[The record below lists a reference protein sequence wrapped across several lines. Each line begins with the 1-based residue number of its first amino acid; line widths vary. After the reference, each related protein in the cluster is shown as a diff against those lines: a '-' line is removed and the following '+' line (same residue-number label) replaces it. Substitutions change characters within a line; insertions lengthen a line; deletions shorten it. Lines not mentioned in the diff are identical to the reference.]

1 MDIPTPSMK
10 YSTPSTAGGD
20 IDLYPQTT
28 FTLIYKN
35 LSYST
40 PLSGNH
46 AVELSQHKAAFLSS
60 LGTTQQGDPNSIESL
75 LLRFFQFLIDSQV
88 SAVFITPLVSAF
100 HKDFLILNEI
110 HSVIASLP
118 EPKDVQR
125 SMLRTYYTTLLVCG
139 LSIEAHSGHSALFKE
154 AERES
159 VKLVALFGGQGASNP
174 RCFKELVE
182 IYEAYS
188 PLLETLIR
196 TIDNVLFELC
206 VSPDTYDFFRGR
218 EIRLLSWLQSPETVP
233 SDQFLASA
241 PVSFPIHGLVALAH
255 WFVVC
260 KLLGKTPGDIRS
272 LLGGASGHSQ
282 GIIIGAAISASESW
296 SSFYENSI
304 TATKLLFWTG
314 YESHHAAPRVA
325 LTAAA
330 VEESKSHGE
339 GQPSSMLFVSGL
351 SGAEVSP
358 LLAKCNQDLPEDQNI
373 YLALSNAKTSH
384 TIAGAA
390 SSLIRFTKLLRAV
403 GVGRDVDQSRM
414 PFDKRKP
421 VIETQF
427 LPISAP
433 FHTPYLAEAGARIKS
448 RLSSS
453 SIDIKQLAIPV
464 YDTRD
469 GTNLAATVEG
479 DLVPYLVDA
488 LTVQPVDWVA
498 TLSSS
503 RYTHVLAFG
512 KTVADMV
519 ASNVTGKGVQII
531 SATEL
536 TTSNPQF
543 GSKRDLFNPHL
554 SESFL
559 SPRSWEEEFQPRL
572 VRSQNGS
579 VKIQTKLTML
589 LDMPPI
595 MVAGMTPTTV
605 PWDFVSA
612 VINAGYHAEL
622 AGGGYFN
629 AETMTTA
636 INKLIES
643 VQPGKGITCNLIYAS
658 PQAMQWQIAML
669 RRLARNGQPIDGL
682 TIGAGVPSLDV
693 VKEWITTLGLRHI
706 SFKPGSE
713 DAIQRVLEIAKAHPD
728 FPIIIQWTGGRGGGH
743 HSYEDFH
750 APILRL
756 YGKIRQHPNT
766 VLVAGSGFGD
776 GEGSYPY
783 LTGSWSLKYGYAKM
797 PFDGILVGSRV
808 MAAKEAHTSLPVK
821 QLICDIPG
829 THDGKWTDS
838 YKRPVGGIVTVQ
850 SEMGQPIHKIASR
863 GVLLWK
869 EMDDTVFSLPRAKQQ
884 EAIQKRKAH
893 IIRKLNDDFAKPW
906 FGQNSKGEVVELS
919 EMTYMEV
926 ISRLI
931 NLMYLPQNSRWID
944 SSYAALVGDV
954 AIRSLER
961 LGVFSEI
968 DTSKPEQI
976 KDIFSRKFPQA
987 KDTIIHPE
995 DVSWF
1000 LERCR
1005 RRGQKPTNFIPVL
1018 DENLSTWFKKDSLW
1032 QSENIESVIDQDP
1045 GRICILHGPVAAQYS
1060 QQVDEPVGEIL
1071 GGINNSWISLLT
1083 DEFYGH
1089 KEVPVEE
1096 PLESL
1101 FALSPANLDVVEH
1114 DQRTTIRASTGAISP
1129 TNVEVLQYLASRTEG
1144 WMRSIFLSESIL
1156 QGRTKR
1162 SNFFKA
1168 SFQLDGDKSVHIDR
1182 ANSEIILETAKGEK
1196 RKTLIS
1202 LSSPD
1207 GVSINAQIIH
1217 HVPVSDVPVPLHF
1230 KFNYDRNN
1238 TLFPLSEELQD
1249 RDRQI
1254 KSFYSRLWLGSDVK
1268 NSLGLYSTFGGYRT
1282 VLSHEVLQQWT
1293 TSVGLSHSNDRLV
1306 ASNTG
1311 SFPLNATII
1320 PAWEALVQP
1329 LMVPEID
1336 GDLLRLVHLSIEFQ
1350 LLAGSKPLQVGETVE
1365 VTSTIESIVIDD
1377 PGKVVTVRAVISR
1390 DNQHAVAI
1398 ISKFLI
1404 RGSFPDF
1411 TGTFERSTQPDLL
1424 FTVSS
1429 SIDNAVLRSRPWL
1442 KLDNEDVNLVGETL
1456 LFRVLS
1462 FSTYKSEKVFGT
1474 LRTTGDVFIQHP
1486 RQGLR
1491 RIGHVNFDATDAHGN
1506 PVIDFLTRKGTLSAK
1521 RHALENPGWSGPSTQ
1536 TLKMPF
1542 EMEVYARV
1550 SKDYNPIHVS
1560 PIFAAVANLPGTI
1573 VHGMYTS
1580 AVASAALDQVS
1591 NDFYHLR
1598 TRRYTVSFVDMVLPG
1613 EEVRFKYRHIAML
1626 EGKMVVQIQAFKI
1639 ATGDRVL
1646 EGEAELEQVPTAYVF
1661 TGQGSQFQGMGMD
1674 LYKSSPVAR
1683 KIWDDIDR
1691 YLLNSYGWSVFNIVQ
1706 ENPKSITIH
1715 FSGKRGRAIRD
1726 RYLAMTVNGVGPD
1739 GQKVSIPLLSGLTPS
1754 TRFITFK
1761 EPRGLLYATQFAQ
1774 PIIALL
1780 EKATFEDMKANGFV
1794 QQGAMFAGHSLGE
1807 FGALSCLAEYLPFEH
1822 QMDVAFYR
1830 GLTMQNAVKRDERG
1844 ASDFSMVA
1852 VNPGRV
1858 KKDAFNDAALRQL
1871 VDIIASESQK
1881 LLEIV
1886 NLNVEGEQYV
1896 CTGHNANLH
1905 ALGEILNALS
1915 RSANNDIALWAQE
1928 SALSG
1933 NEPSPSTITINSL
1946 VKTAIHTA
1954 HALPTPITLSRGQA
1968 TIPLQGI
1975 DVPFHSSHLRPGV
1988 AEWREFLLR
1997 RIRVENVRP
2006 DDLLGKFVPNLMGRP
2021 FSLERE
2027 YIAEAKKLTGSD
2039 ILQRRLDEGV
2049 AF

>member
-1 MDIPTPSMK
+1 MDYPALDTTPPNMDIPTPSMK

-20 IDLYPQTT
+20 SDLYPQTT
-28 FTLIYKN
+28 FSLIYKT
-35 LSYST
+35 LTYTT
-40 PLSGNH
+40 PLLSNH
-46 AVELSQHKAAFLSS
+46 AVELSQHKPAFISLLDSS
-60 LGTTQQGDPNSIESL
+60 SSESNSIESL
-75 LLRFFQFLIDSQV
+75 LLRFFQFLLDRQV

-100 HKDFLILNEI
+100 QKDFLILNEI

-118 EPKDVQR
+118 ESKEAQR
-125 SMLRTYYTTLLVCG
+125 SLLRTYYTTLLACG
-139 LSIEAHSGHSALFKE
+139 QSIEAHNGHSALFKE
-154 AERES
+154 SERDS

-174 RCFKELVE
+174 RCFKELLDL
-182 IYEAYS
+182 YETYS
-188 PLLETLIR
+188 PLLETLIT
-196 TIDNVLFELC
+196 TIDNVLYELC

-218 EIRLLSWLQSPETVP
+218 EIRLLSWLQNPEAVP

-260 KLLGKTPGDIRS
+260 KLLGRTPGDIRS
-272 LLGGASGHSQ
+272 LLGGATGHSQ
-282 GIIIGAAISASESW
+282 GIIIGAAVSASESW
-296 SSFYENSI
+296 ASFYENAI
-304 TATKLLFWTG
+304 LATKLLFWTG
-314 YESHHAAPRVA
+314 YESHNAAPRVA
-325 LTAAA
+325 LTSAA

-351 SGAEVSP
+351 SSPEIVP
-358 LLAKCNQDLPEDQNI
+358 LLAKCNEGLPADRNI
-373 YLALSNAKTSH
+373 YPALSNAKYSH

-390 SSLIRFTKLLRAV
+390 SSLLRFTKLVREI
-403 GVGRDVDQSRM
+403 GVGRDVDQSRL

-421 VIETQF
+421 VVETQF

-433 FHTPYLAEAGARIKS
+433 FHTPYLAEAGTRIKS
-448 RLSSS
+448 RLSNSS
-453 SIDIKQLAIPV
+453 LDVKQLAIPV

-469 GTNLAATVEG
+469 GSNLAATVKG

-519 ASNVTGKGVQII
+519 ATNVTGKGVQII

-543 GSKRDLFNPHL
+543 GSKRDLFSPHL

-572 VRSQNGS
+572 VRSDNGS
-579 VKIQTKLTML
+579 VKIQTKLSKL

-612 VINAGYHAEL
+612 CINAGYHAEL

-629 AETMTTA
+629 AETMTAA
-636 INKLIES
+636 INKLIDS
-643 VQPGKGITCNLIYAS
+643 VKPGQGITCNLIYAS

-713 DAIQRVLEIAKAHPD
+713 DAIERVLEIAKAHPD

-756 YGKIRQHPNT
+756 YGKIRQSPNA

-783 LTGSWSLKYGYAKM
+783 LTGSWSVKYGYAKM

-808 MAAKEAHTSLPVK
+808 MAAKEAHTSLSVK

-863 GVLLWK
+863 GVLFWK
-869 EMDDTVFSLPRAKQQ
+869 EMDETIFSLPRAKQL
-884 EAIQKRKAH
+884 EAIQKRKAY

-906 FGQNSKGEVVELS
+906 FGQNSKGEAVELTD
-919 EMTYMEV
+919 MTYLEI

-931 NLMYLPQNSRWID
+931 NLVYLPQSSRWID
-944 SSYAALVGDV
+944 PSYAGLVGDV
-954 AIRSLER
+954 AVRSLER

-976 KDIFSRKFPQA
+976 KEIFSRKFPQA
-987 KDTIIHPE
+987 KETIIHPE
-995 DVSWF
+995 DASWF

-1005 RRGQKPTNFIPVL
+1005 RRGQKPTNFVPVL
-1018 DENLSTWFKKDSLW
+1018 DENFSTWLKKDSLW

-1071 GGINNSWISLLT
+1071 GGINDSWIKLLT
-1083 DEFYGH
+1083 GEFYES

-1096 PLESL
+1096 PSETF
-1101 FALSPANLDVVEH
+1101 FALNPATINVVEN
-1114 DQRTTIRASTGAISP
+1114 DQRTTVRLSTTGALP
-1129 TNVEVLQYLASRTEG
+1129 THEEVLQYLASRTEG
-1144 WMRSIFLSESIL
+1144 WMRSIFLSDSIL

-1162 SNFFKA
+1162 SNFFRE
-1168 SFQLDGDKSVHIDR
+1168 SFQLDVDKSVDIDR
-1182 ANSEIILETAKGEK
+1182 ANSKIILEAIQGEK
-1196 RKTLIS
+1196 RKTLVS
-1202 LSSPD
+1202 LSSAD
-1207 GVSINAQIIH
+1207 GVSINAQVIH
-1217 HVPVSDVPVPLHF
+1217 HIPVSDIPVPLHF
-1230 KFNYDRNN
+1230 KFRYDRNN

-1249 RDRQI
+1249 RDLQI
-1254 KSFYSRLWLGSDVK
+1254 KSFYSRLWLGSEVK

-1282 VLSHEVLQQWT
+1282 VLSPEVLHQWT
-1293 TSVGLSHSNDRLV
+1293 NSVGLSHTNDRLV
-1306 ASNTG
+1306 SADTG
-1311 SFPLNATII
+1311 AFPLNATII

-1350 LLAGSKPLQVGETVE
+1350 LLSGSKPLQIGETVE
-1365 VTSTIESIVIDD
+1365 VTSTIESIIIDD

-1390 DNQHAVAI
+1390 DNQPAVAI

-1411 TGTFERSTQPDLL
+1411 TGTFQRSTQPDMLL
-1424 FTVSS
+1424 TVSS

-1456 LFRVLS
+1456 LFRLLS

-1474 LRTTGDVFIQHP
+1474 LRTTGEVFIQHP

-1491 RIGHVNFDATDAHGN
+1491 AIGHVNFDATDAYGN
-1506 PVIDFLTRKGTLSAK
+1506 PVVDFLTRKGTLAVE

-1560 PIFAAVANLPGTI
+1560 PVFAAVANLPGTI

-1591 NDFYHLR
+1591 NDFNHLR
-1598 TRRYTVSFVDMVLPG
+1598 TQRYTVSFVDMVLPG
-1613 EEVRFKYRHIAML
+1613 EEVRFKYRHVAML
-1626 EGKMVVQIQAFKI
+1626 KGKLVVQIQAFKVT
-1639 ATGDRVL
+1639 TGDRVL

-1674 LYKSSPVAR
+1674 LYNSSAVAR

-1691 YLLNSYGWSVFNIVQ
+1691 YLLNSYG
-1706 ENPKSITIH
+1706 E
-1715 FSGKRGRAIRD
+1715 
-1726 RYLAMTVNGVGPD
+1726 
-1739 GQKVSIPLLSGLTPS
+1739 
-1754 TRFITFK
+1754 
-1761 EPRGLLYATQFAQ
+1761 TQ
-1774 PIIALL
+1774 
-1780 EKATFEDMKANGFV
+1780 
-1794 QQGAMFAGHSLGE
+1794 
-1807 FGALSCLAEYLPFEH
+1807 LP
-1822 QMDVAFYR
+1822 A
-1830 GLTMQNAVKRDERG
+1830 
-1844 ASDFSMVA
+1844 
-1852 VNPGRV
+1852 
-1858 KKDAFNDAALRQL
+1858 
-1871 VDIIASESQK
+1871 
-1881 LLEIV
+1881 
-1886 NLNVEGEQYV
+1886 
-1896 CTGHNANLH
+1896 
-1905 ALGEILNALS
+1905 
-1915 RSANNDIALWAQE
+1915 
-1928 SALSG
+1928 
-1933 NEPSPSTITINSL
+1933 
-1946 VKTAIHTA
+1946 
-1954 HALPTPITLSRGQA
+1954 
-1968 TIPLQGI
+1968 
-1975 DVPFHSSHLRPGV
+1975 
-1988 AEWREFLLR
+1988 
-1997 RIRVENVRP
+1997 
-2006 DDLLGKFVPNLMGRP
+2006 
-2021 FSLERE
+2021 
-2027 YIAEAKKLTGSD
+2027 
-2039 ILQRRLDEGV
+2039 
-2049 AF
+2049 

>member
-1 MDIPTPSMK
+1 MDYPALDTTPPKMDIPTPSMK

-28 FTLIYKN
+28 FSLIYKN
-35 LSYST
+35 LTYTT
-40 PLSGNH
+40 PLSSNH
-46 AVELSQHKAAFLSS
+46 AVELSQHKAGFLSS
-60 LGTTQQGDPNSIESL
+60 LDRQESPNSIESI
-75 LLRFFQFLIDSQV
+75 LLRFFQFLLDRQV
-88 SAVFITPLVSAF
+88 STVFITPLVSAF
-100 HKDFLILNEI
+100 QKDFLILNEI

-118 EPKDVQR
+118 ESKEVQR
-125 SMLRTYYTTLLVCG
+125 SLLRIYYTTLLGCG
-139 LSIEAHSGHSALFKE
+139 LSIEAHTSHSALFKQ
-154 AERES
+154 AERGG

-174 RCFKELVE
+174 RCFRELLD
-182 IYEAYS
+182 IYDTYS
-188 PLLETLIR
+188 QILETLIR
-196 TIDNVLFELC
+196 IIDNVLYQLC
-206 VSPDTYDFFRGR
+206 VSPDTYNFFRGR
-218 EIRLLSWLQSPETVP
+218 EIRLLSWLQNPEAVP

-255 WFVVC
+255 WFIVC
-260 KLLGKTPGDIRS
+260 KLLGRTPGDIRS

-282 GIIIGAAISASESW
+282 GIVIGAAISASDSW

-325 LTAAA
+325 LASAA
-330 VEESKSHGE
+330 VKESKSHGE
-339 GQPSSMLFVSGL
+339 GQPSSMLCVSGL
-351 SGAEVSP
+351 SSAELTP
-358 LLAKCNQDLPEDQNI
+358 LLVKSNQYLPADRNI
-373 YLALSNAKTSH
+373 YLALSNAKYSH

-390 SSLIRFTKLLRAV
+390 SSLLRFTKLVREV
-403 GVGRDVDQSRM
+403 GAGRDVDQSRL

-421 VIETQF
+421 VVETQF

-433 FHTPYLAEAGARIKS
+433 FHTPYLVDAGTRIKNH
-448 RLSSS
+448 LSGTSL
-453 SIDIKQLAIPV
+453 DVKQLAIPV

-469 GTNLAATVEG
+469 GSNLAAAVNG

-488 LTVQPVDWVA
+488 LTVQPVDWA
-498 TLSSS
+498 ASLSSS
-503 RYTHVLAFG
+503 SYTHVLAFG

-519 ASNVTGKGVQII
+519 GYNVAGKGVQII

-536 TTSNPQF
+536 TTINPQF
-543 GSKRDLFNPHL
+543 GSKRELFSPHL

-572 VRSQNGS
+572 VRSENGS
-579 VKIQTKLTML
+579 VKIQTKLTKL

-612 VINAGYHAEL
+612 IINAGYHAEL

-629 AETMTTA
+629 AETMTAA
-636 INKLIES
+636 INKLIET
-643 VQPGKGITCNLIYAS
+643 VKPGQGITCNLIYAN
-658 PQAMQWQIAML
+658 PQAIHWQIAML
-669 RRLARNGQPIDGL
+669 HRLAHNGQPIDGL
-682 TIGAGVPSLDV
+682 TIGAGVPSLDI

-713 DAIQRVLEIAKAHPD
+713 DAIERVLEIAKAHPD

-743 HSYEDFH
+743 HSFEDFH
-750 APILRL
+750 SPILRL
-756 YGKIRQHPNT
+756 YGKIRQYPNT

-783 LTGSWSLKYGYAKM
+783 LTGTWSVKYGYAKM

-808 MAAKEAHTSLPVK
+808 MAAKEAHTSLAVK

-850 SEMGQPIHKIASR
+850 SEMGQPIHTIASR
-863 GVLLWK
+863 GVLFWK
-869 EMDDTVFSLPRAKQQ
+869 EMDDTIFSLPRAKQLV
-884 EAIQKRKAH
+884 AIQKRKAY

-906 FGQNSKGEVVELS
+906 FGQNSKGEAVELS
-919 EMTYMEV
+919 NMTYLEV

-931 NLMYLPQNSRWID
+931 NLTYLPQHSRWID
-944 SSYAALVGDV
+944 PSYAGLVGDV

-976 KDIFSRKFPQA
+976 KEIFSRKFPQT
-987 KDTIIHPE
+987 KKTIIHPE
-995 DVSWF
+995 DASWF
-1000 LERCR
+1000 LERCK
-1005 RRGQKPTNFIPVL
+1005 RRGQKPTNFVPVL
-1018 DENLSTWFKKDSLW
+1018 DENFSTWLKKDSLW

-1071 GGINNSWISLLT
+1071 GGINNSWIKLLT
-1083 DEFYGH
+1083 EEFYKD
-1089 KEVPVEE
+1089 KEVPIEE
-1096 PLESL
+1096 SSESFFTPNL
-1101 FALSPANLDVVEH
+1101 ANINVVEH
-1114 DQRTTIRASTGAISP
+1114 DQRTTVRASTGGAALP
-1129 TNVEVLQYLASRTEG
+1129 TNEEVLQYLAGRTEG
-1144 WMRSIFLSESIL
+1144 WMRSIFLSDFIL

-1162 SNFFKA
+1162 SNFFRE
-1168 SFQLDGDKSVHIDR
+1168 SFGFDVHKSVDIDR
-1182 ANSEIILETAKGEK
+1182 ANSKIILGTVEGEK

-1202 LSSPD
+1202 LSSSD
-1207 GVSINAQIIH
+1207 GVSINAQVIH
-1217 HVPVSDVPVPLHF
+1217 HIPGSDIPVPLHF
-1230 KFNYDRNN
+1230 KLRYDRTNA
-1238 TLFPLSEELQD
+1238 LFPLSEELQD
-1249 RDRQI
+1249 RDLQI
-1254 KSFYSRLWLGSDVK
+1254 KSFYSRLWLGSDMK

-1282 VLSHEVLQQWT
+1282 VLSPEILQQWT
-1293 TSVGLSHSNDRLV
+1293 CSVGLSHSNDRLV
-1306 ASNTG
+1306 SADTR

-1390 DNQHAVAI
+1390 DNPPAVAI

-1404 RGSFPDF
+1404 RGTFPDF
-1411 TGTFERSTQPDLL
+1411 TGTFQRSTHPDVL
-1424 FTVSS
+1424 FAVSS

-1442 KLDNEDVNLVGETL
+1442 KLDNEDVNLIGETL
-1456 LFRVLS
+1456 LFRVQS
-1462 FSTYKSEKVFGT
+1462 FSTYKSEKIFKT
-1474 LRTTGDVFIQHP
+1474 LRATGDVFIQHP

-1491 RIGHVNFDATDAHGN
+1491 RIGHVNFDTTDACGN
-1506 PVIDFLTRKGTLSAK
+1506 PVIDFLTRKGILSAE

-1560 PIFAAVANLPGTI
+1560 PIFAAVANLPGII

-1580 AVASAALDQVS
+1580 AVASVALDQIS
-1591 NDFYHLR
+1591 NDFNHLR

-1613 EEVRFKYRHIAML
+1613 EDVRFKYRHVAML
-1626 EGKMVVQIQAFKI
+1626 QGRLVVQIQAFKV

-1646 EGEAELEQVPTAYVF
+1646 EGEAELEQVPTTYLF

-1683 KIWDDIDR
+1683 KIWDNIDR
-1691 YLLNSYGWSVFNIVQ
+1691 YLLNSYG
-1706 ENPKSITIH
+1706 ET
-1715 FSGKRGRAIRD
+1715 
-1726 RYLAMTVNGVGPD
+1726 
-1739 GQKVSIPLLSGLTPS
+1739 
-1754 TRFITFK
+1754 
-1761 EPRGLLYATQFAQ
+1761 
-1774 PIIALL
+1774 
-1780 EKATFEDMKANGFV
+1780 
-1794 QQGAMFAGHSLGE
+1794 
-1807 FGALSCLAEYLPFEH
+1807 
-1822 QMDVAFYR
+1822 
-1830 GLTMQNAVKRDERG
+1830 
-1844 ASDFSMVA
+1844 
-1852 VNPGRV
+1852 
-1858 KKDAFNDAALRQL
+1858 
-1871 VDIIASESQK
+1871 
-1881 LLEIV
+1881 
-1886 NLNVEGEQYV
+1886 
-1896 CTGHNANLH
+1896 
-1905 ALGEILNALS
+1905 
-1915 RSANNDIALWAQE
+1915 
-1928 SALSG
+1928 
-1933 NEPSPSTITINSL
+1933 
-1946 VKTAIHTA
+1946 
-1954 HALPTPITLSRGQA
+1954 
-1968 TIPLQGI
+1968 
-1975 DVPFHSSHLRPGV
+1975 
-1988 AEWREFLLR
+1988 
-1997 RIRVENVRP
+1997 
-2006 DDLLGKFVPNLMGRP
+2006 
-2021 FSLERE
+2021 
-2027 YIAEAKKLTGSD
+2027 
-2039 ILQRRLDEGV
+2039 
-2049 AF
+2049 